1 MSHCVISEG
10 RKSSFFL
17 NFLLSKVLD
26 MTALLF
32 SFTHSLIYSFVQ
44 PKLLPNVRKL
54 AASRTDTAVRMTL
67 SSKVGSV
74 VTATPRCH

>member
-10 RKSSFFL
+10 RKSSFF

-26 MTALLF
+26 MTALIL
-32 SFTHSLIYSFVQ
+32 SFTHSLIHSFVQ
-44 PKLLPNVRKL
+44 LKLLPNVRKL
-54 AASRTDTAVRMTL
+54 AASRTDTAVRTTL
-67 SSKVGSV
+67 SSKVGSA